1 MKTLRKTKIVGTI
14 GPASENRLEELINA
28 GLNVTR
34 INYSHGSW
42 DEQSEKT
49 EEIIRLR
56 KELNVP
62 VALLLDMQGP
72 EIRTGMLVTGK
83 NEKIKLEDG
92 QKFTL
97 VNEDIVGDKDKVSVS
112 YKGLYNDVKPGSKVL
127 IDDGAIELV
136 VDEIV
141 GKDIVCTVVHGNGLG
156 SRKTIN
162 LPGTAVRLP
171 ALKEKDIQDL
181 KTACEHDYDY
191 VAMSFTRNKDDIDQV
206 RKVLDENGGKDIK
219 IITKVENVEGLEHME
234 EIVENA
240 DVQMIARGDM
250 ATETDFTEPPVAQKK
265 FIKLSNRANK
275 PAITATQMLESMTFN
290 PLPTRAEASDVAN
303 AIFDRTSAVM
313 LSGECAMGK
322 YPVECVKTMVK
333 IAGRVEPEIDYW
345 KRFKNNDNINLSD
358 FETKIA
364 YSTCVTAMNMEADAI
379 VCYTHS
385 GDSARKLV
393 ETARDKVSDFQAMHF
408 SSINGEIKEIPA
420 EYKCENLFKLELK
433 TSSISGDKSVFEG
446 HSENEVSVFEKWV
459 DENAAEYLS
468 EDERNT
474 LKEQIDK
481 MVAAVD
487 DLNAREGYRG
497 TSFESVFLLSASEAG
512 LNKINKMYIPEQL
525 QTGFQ
530 NMIDEYVH
538 FNESARN
545 SIMER
550 MTPDYMVIGIRSK
563 TETYKYKSEIISDE
577 KNFYTNEK
585 TEMTGLCDKFLS
597 DEIDKDSFYDG
608 LKGYLNHYYE
618 NRYEL
623 RNQPGSVREKS
634 NDMLDK
640 LQHMFGV

>member
-322 YPVECVKTMVK
+322 YPVECIEAMVK
-333 IAGRVEPEIDYW
+333 ISKATENSIHYWNRFYKRSFDHNKKDMGHFVYENNEI
-345 KRFKNNDNINLSD
+345 KSNENLSKD
-358 FETKIA
+358 EVSFVAENFVKGETEDYIA
-364 YSTCVTAMNMEADAI
+364 YGSLLNEAGVNLKEGFAGI
-379 VCYTHS
+379 
-385 GDSARKLV
+385 G
-393 ETARDKVSDFQAMHF
+393 
-408 SSINGEIKEIPA
+408 INGDTRIMKDFDSRLYYME
-420 EYKCENLFKLELK
+420 
-433 TSSISGDKSVFEG
+433 
-446 HSENEVSVFEKWV
+446 EVE
-459 DENAAEYLS
+459 
-468 EDERNT
+468 
-474 LKEQIDK
+474 
-481 MVAAVD
+481 
-487 DLNAREGYRG
+487 
-497 TSFESVFLLSASEAG
+497 
-512 LNKINKMYIPEQL
+512 
-525 QTGFQ
+525 
-530 NMIDEYVH
+530 
-538 FNESARN
+538 
-545 SIMER
+545 
-550 MTPDYMVIGIRSK
+550 
-563 TETYKYKSEIISDE
+563 
-577 KNFYTNEK
+577 
-585 TEMTGLCDKFLS
+585 
-597 DEIDKDSFYDG
+597 
-608 LKGYLNHYYE
+608 
-618 NRYEL
+618 
-623 RNQPGSVREKS
+623 
-634 NDMLDK
+634 
-640 LQHMFGV
+640 